1 MKFCETIIVGLLLL
15 TIIIGGVSATED
27 ISVADEDSSIALSD
41 ANIDSSILE
50 EGNADSISGSEETN
64 VDSIIESEETDA
76 DDLKDGGSSDREIIN
91 VTHGEEIVLNQNDYI
106 AIDIAPDANGTLK
119 VWMDDEKLFDEFVSY
134 ARYHDPYGEDDVPYY
149 VPLYLGYLTTNS
161 SSAIHTLN
169 YEFDSNMGKITGTS
183 TFKLLY
189 LLEIGVND
197 YPQFAIR
204 DQRYGETV
212 TIIIRLPDSAAGYV
226 DLILDGQPQRC
237 AIEDGEVKVPYNSLS
252 IGTHTVAVTYGD
264 NKLFYEL
271 TNTTTFNVKPKIE
284 FNYRYDL
291 YPNGFLVDLILP
303 ADADGKLVVF
313 DYDTSE
319 EYGFVDLKN
328 GIAVLNLSCVPFGAH
343 VLSAKYV
350 GSDYDVED
358 TYRQIYIIEPLVN
371 IPIDEM
377 YGTSKSITFQV
388 PSQANG
394 ELSVSLDGKPI
405 SVSLVDGKASI
416 KMSNFSIGEH
426 NILFDY
432 NDDYYGH
439 FVKEYTF
446 EILPHPIR
454 LVAKDINMSYY
465 DGTYFKVTVY
475 GKDGKIAKGVN
486 VTFYVNGK
494 KYKTVKTDSK
504 GIAQFKI
511 VQVPKT
517 YTVAAKSLGKTV
529 TKKVTVK
536 RILALKAV
544 KIKKSAKKLVLTAS
558 LKKVKGK
565 YLKNKLI
572 TFKFNGKTYKAKTN
586 SKGIAKVTIKK
597 AVLKKLK
604 VGKKVKYQ
612 ATYVKDTVKKSA
624 TVKR

>member
-64 VDSIIESEETDA
+64 VDSIIESEEIDA

-106 AIDIAPDANGTLK
+106 VIDIAPDANGTLK

-212 TIIIRLPDSAAGYV
+212 TIHVRVPYRATGYI
-226 DLILDGQPQRC
+226 DLILDNQPQRC
-237 AIEDGEVKVPYNSLS
+237 AIDDGYVEIPFNSLS
-252 IGTHTVAVTYGD
+252 IGTHTVTVAYGD

-271 TNTTTFNVKPKIE
+271 SNTTTFNVKPMIE
-284 FNYRYDL
+284 FNSRDDL

-303 ADADGKLVVF
+303 ADASGKLVVF
-313 DYDTSE
+313 NYYTDE

-328 GIAVLNLSCVPFGAH
+328 GIAVLNLSCVPFGEP
-343 VLSAKYV
+343 VLSARYV

-358 TYRQIYIIEPLVN
+358 TYRQIYTIQPLID
-371 IPIDEM
+371 IPIDEKF
-377 YGTSKSITFQV
+377 GTSKSITFQV

-426 NILFDY
+426 KILFDY

-439 FVKEYTF
+439 FAEEYSF
-446 EILPHPIR
+446 DILPHPVR

-586 SKGIAKVTIKK
+586 SKGVAKVTIKK
-597 AVLKKLK
+597 AVLKKIK

>member
-1 MKFCETIIVGLLLL
+1 MLLI

-91 VTHGEEIVLNQNDYI
+91 VTHGEEIVLNQNDYVGF
-106 AIDIAPDANGTLK
+106 DIAPDANGTLK

-189 LLEIGVND
+189 LLEIGVNE

-405 SVSLVDGKASI
+405 SVSLVDSKASI

-439 FVKEYTF
+439 FVKEYNF

-529 TKKVTVK
+529 TKKVIVK
-536 RILALKAV
+536 RILVLKAM
-544 KIKKSAKKLVLTAS
+544 KIKKSAKKLVLSAS

-586 SKGIAKVTIKK
+586 SKGVAKVTIKK

>member
-41 ANIDSSILE
+41 ANADSSISLE
-50 EGNADSISGSEETN
+50 EENADSSLIAEEENPMGSEETN
-64 VDSIIESEETDA
+64 VE
-76 DDLKDGGSSDREIIN
+76 DLKEDGSSDREIIN

-106 AIDIAPDANGTLK
+106 GFDIAPDANGTLK

-149 VPLYLGYLTTNS
+149 VSLYLGYLTTNS
-161 SSAIHTLN
+161 CSAIHTLN

-212 TIIIRLPDSAAGYV
+212 TIHIRLPERAAGYV
-226 DLILDGQPQRC
+226 DLILDGQAQRC
-237 AIEDGEVKVPYNSLS
+237 AIEDGYVRVPFNSLS
-252 IGTHTVAVTYGD
+252 IGTHTISVEYGD
-264 NKLFYEL
+264 NKLFYDL
-271 TNTTTFNVKPKIE
+271 VNTTTFNVKPMIE

-291 YPNGFLVDLILP
+291 YPNDFLVDLILP
-303 ADADGKLVVF
+303 ADANGKLVVF
-313 DYDTSE
+313 DYYTAE
-319 EYGFVDLKN
+319 EFGSVDLKN
-328 GIAVLNLSCVPFGAH
+328 GIAVLNLSCVPFGDH
-343 VLSAKYV
+343 VLSGKYV
-350 GSDYDVED
+350 GSDYEVED
-358 TYRQIYIIEPLVN
+358 SYRQIYTLKPLVK
-371 IPIDEM
+371 IPYDEK
-377 YGTSKSITFQV
+377 YGTNKSITFQV

-405 SVSLVDGKASI
+405 TVSLVDGKASI

-426 NILFDY
+426 KILFDY

-439 FVKEYTF
+439 IAEEYSF
-446 EILPHPIR
+446 DILPHPVR

-517 YTVAAKSLGKTV
+517 YKIAAKSLGETV
-529 TKKVTVK
+529 TKKVIVK
-536 RILALKAV
+536 RILVLKAV

-558 LKKVKGK
+558 L
-565 YLKNKLI
+565 
-572 TFKFNGKTYKAKTN
+572 
-586 SKGIAKVTIKK
+586 
-597 AVLKKLK
+597 
-604 VGKKVKYQ
+604 
-612 ATYVKDTVKKSA
+612 
-624 TVKR
+624 

>member
-1 MKFCETIIVGLLLL
+1 MILL

-50 EGNADSISGSEETN
+50 EENVDSISESEETNADSIIGSEET
-64 VDSIIESEETDA
+64 DI
-76 DDLKDGGSSDREIIN
+76 DDLKDGGSSDSEIIN
-91 VTHGEEIVLNQNDYI
+91 VTHGEEIVLNQNDYVGF
-106 AIDIAPDANGTLK
+106 DIAPDANGTLK

-212 TIIIRLPDSAAGYV
+212 TIIIRLPYNATGYV
-226 DLILDGQPQRC
+226 DLILDNQPQRC
-237 AIEDGEVKVPYNSLS
+237 AIDDGYVEIPFNSLS
-252 IGTHTVAVTYGD
+252 IGTHTVTVAYGD

-271 TNTTTFNVKPKIE
+271 TNTTTFNVKPMIE
-284 FNYRYDL
+284 FNSRDDL

-303 ADADGKLVVF
+303 ADASGKLVVF
-313 DYDTSE
+313 NYYTDE

-328 GIAVLNLSCVPFGAH
+328 GIAVLNLSCVPFGEP
-343 VLSAKYV
+343 VLSARYV

-358 TYRQIYIIEPLVN
+358 TYKQIYTIQPLVD
-371 IPIDEM
+371 IPIDEKF
-377 YGTSKSITFQV
+377 GTNKSITFQV

-426 NILFDY
+426 KISFDY

-439 FVKEYTF
+439 FAEEYF
-446 EILPHPIR
+446 FDILPHPVR

-529 TKKVTVK
+529 TKKVIVK
-536 RILALKAV
+536 RILVLKAV

-586 SKGIAKVTIKK
+586 SKGVAKVTIKK

>member
-27 ISVADEDSSIALSD
+27 ISVADEDTSIALSD
-41 ANIDSSILE
+41 ANVDSSILE
-50 EGNADSISGSEETN
+50 EGNADSISESEETN

-76 DDLKDGGSSDREIIN
+76 DDLKEDGSSDREIIN

-106 AIDIAPDANGTLK
+106 GIDIAPDANGTLK

-149 VPLYLGYLTTNS
+149 VPVYLGYLTTNS

-212 TIIIRLPDSAAGYV
+212 TIHVRVPYRATGYI
-226 DLILDGQPQRC
+226 DLILDNQPQRC
-237 AIEDGEVKVPYNSLS
+237 AIDDGYVEIPFNSLS
-252 IGTHTVAVTYGD
+252 IGTHTVTVAYGD

-271 TNTTTFNVKPKIE
+271 SNTTTFNVKPMIE
-284 FNYRYDL
+284 FNSRDDL

-303 ADADGKLVVF
+303 ADASGKLVVF
-313 DYDTSE
+313 NYYTDE

-328 GIAVLNLSCVPFGAH
+328 GIAVLNLSCVPFGEP

-358 TYRQIYIIEPLVN
+358 TYKQIYTIQPLID
-371 IPIDEM
+371 IPIDEKF
-377 YGTSKSITFQV
+377 GTNKFITFQV

-405 SVSLVDGKASI
+405 NVSLVDGNASI

-426 NILFDY
+426 KILFDY

-439 FVKEYTF
+439 FAEEYSF
-446 EILPHPIR
+446 DILPHPVR

-529 TKKVTVK
+529 TKKVIVK
-536 RILALKAV
+536 RILVLKAV

>member
-41 ANIDSSILE
+41 ANADSSISLE
-50 EGNADSISGSEETN
+50 EENTDSSLVAEEENPIESEETN
-64 VDSIIESEETDA
+64 VE
-76 DDLKDGGSSDREIIN
+76 DLKEDGSSDREIIN

-106 AIDIAPDANGTLK
+106 GFDIAPDANGTLK

-149 VPLYLGYLTTNS
+149 VSLYLGYLTTNS

-212 TIIIRLPDSAAGYV
+212 TIHIRLPERATGYV
-226 DLILDGQPQRC
+226 DLILDGQAQRC
-237 AIEDGEVKVPYNSLS
+237 AIEDGYVRVPFNSLS
-252 IGTHTVAVTYGD
+252 IGTHTISVEYGD
-264 NKLFYEL
+264 NKLFYDL
-271 TNTTTFNVKPKIE
+271 VNTTTFNVKPMIE

-291 YPNGFLVDLILP
+291 YPNDFLVDLILP
-303 ADADGKLVVF
+303 ADANGKLVVF
-313 DYDTSE
+313 DYYTAE
-319 EYGFVDLKN
+319 EFGSVDLKN
-328 GIAVLNLSCVPFGAH
+328 GIAVLNLSCVPFGDH
-343 VLSAKYV
+343 VLSGKYV
-350 GSDYDVED
+350 GSDYEVED
-358 TYRQIYIIEPLVN
+358 SYRQIYTLKPLVK
-371 IPIDEM
+371 IPYDEK
-377 YGTSKSITFQV
+377 YGTNKSITFQV

-405 SVSLVDGKASI
+405 TVSLVDGKASI

-426 NILFDY
+426 KILFDY

-439 FVKEYTF
+439 FAEEYSF
-446 EILPHPIR
+446 DILPHPVR

-517 YTVAAKSLGKTV
+517 YKIAAKSLGETV
-529 TKKVTVK
+529 TKKVIVK
-536 RILALKAV
+536 RILVLKAV
-544 KIKKSAKKLVLTAS
+544 KIKKSARKLVLTAS

-586 SKGIAKVTIKK
+586 SKGVAKVTIKK

>member
-50 EGNADSISGSEETN
+50 EGNVDSISGFEETN

-212 TIIIRLPDSAAGYV
+212 TIHVRVPYRATGYI
-226 DLILDGQPQRC
+226 DLILDNQPQRC
-237 AIEDGEVKVPYNSLS
+237 AIDDGYVEIPFNSLS
-252 IGTHTVAVTYGD
+252 IGTHTVTVAYGD

-271 TNTTTFNVKPKIE
+271 TNTTSFNVKPMIE
-284 FNYRYDL
+284 FNSRDDL
-291 YPNGFLVDLILP
+291 YPNGFLVDLVLP
-303 ADADGKLVVF
+303 ADASGKLVVF
-313 DYDTSE
+313 NYYTDE

-328 GIAVLNLSCVPFGAH
+328 GIAVLNLSCVPFGEP
-343 VLSAKYV
+343 VLSARYV

-358 TYRQIYIIEPLVN
+358 TYRQIYTIQPLID

-405 SVSLVDGKASI
+405 SVSLVDSKASI
-416 KMSNFSIGEH
+416 KMSNFFIGEH

-439 FVKEYTF
+439 FVKEYNF

>member
-212 TIIIRLPDSAAGYV
+212 TIHVRVPYRATGYI
-226 DLILDGQPQRC
+226 DLILDNQPQRC
-237 AIEDGEVKVPYNSLS
+237 AIDDGYVEIPFNSLS
-252 IGTHTVAVTYGD
+252 IGTHTVTVAYGD

-358 TYRQIYIIEPLVN
+358 TYRQIYTIQPLVN
-371 IPIDEM
+371 IPIDEKF
-377 YGTSKSITFQV
+377 GTNKFITFQV

-426 NILFDY
+426 KILFDY

-439 FVKEYTF
+439 FAEEYSF
-446 EILPHPIR
+446 DILPHPVR
-454 LVAKDINMSYY
+454 LVAKDINISYY

-586 SKGIAKVTIKK
+586 SKGVAKVTIKK
-597 AVLKKLK
+597 AVLKKIK